1 MGVIGIL
8 GTIHGEDSFREELGY
23 TLEVMKQ
30 AIIEFNPDI
39 ICGEVR
45 PEDWDK
51 YCHDKNYSGY
61 LGPNEYRRMIIPYC
75 ESKGIQ
81 FIPIDWFEEDMVSL
95 DYLRNY
101 NESQKEQKVKQL
113 KEMYDD
119 IWEIG
124 RKSTLPL
131 NSFEFNEAIMKKEE
145 WLNSLEPTVHNI
157 YWIVRNQLM
166 MERIKRV
173 IQDNRDKRILCT
185 VGAEHNYFYYKE
197 LKNIGCKLLFPIK

>member
-8 GTIHGEDSFREELGY
+8 GTIHGEESFREELGY

-51 YCHDKNYSGY
+51 YCSDNNYSGY
-61 LGPNEYRRMIIPYC
+61 LGPTEYRRMIIPYC

-81 FIPIDWFEEDMVSL
+81 FIPVDWYEEDMISM

-101 NESQKEQKVKQL
+101 SEFQRNKLIKELEELYKK
-113 KEMYDD
+113 
-119 IWEIG
+119 IWDVG
-124 RKSTLPL
+124 KKSTLPL
-131 NSFEFNEAIMKKEE
+131 NSFEFNKIIVKKQE
-145 WLNSLEPTVHNI
+145 WLGSLEPTIHNI
-157 YWIVRNQLM
+157 YWIARNQLM
-166 MERIKRV
+166 IERIKSV
-173 IQDNRDKRILCT
+173 IQNNKEKRILCT
-185 VGAEHNYFYYKE
+185 VGADHNYFYYNE
-197 LKNIGCKLLFPIK
+197 LKRLECNLLFPIK